1 MLPFPLDAKKSSAK
15 YFAADQTLVA
25 VLATQ
30 FEESSGSSG
39 AVAALQAEQASSST
53 DWRVHEEN
61 EVPLEDERN
70 KPVLS
75 MKEAQQAVENV
86 NVSIRE
92 AKYGNLYDVIR
103 ETREREQQSTVPSV
117 RSAPPSA
124 PAKESKVNRN
134 DVCPCGSG
142 KKYKKC
148 HGK

>member
-1 MLPFPLDAKKSSAK
+1 MD
-15 YFAADQTLVA
+15 
-25 VLATQ
+25 
-30 FEESSGSSG
+30 
-39 AVAALQAEQASSST
+39 QASIT
-53 DWRVHEEN
+53 IDWRVHEEN

-70 KPVLS
+70 KPVLT

-86 NVSIRE
+86 NVSTRE
-92 AKYGNLYDVIR
+92 AKYGNLYQVIQ
-103 ETREREQQSTVPSV
+103 ETREREQQSTVSSV

-142 KKYKKC
+142 KKFKKC

>member
-1 MLPFPLDAKKSSAK
+1 M
-15 YFAADQTLVA
+15 A

-39 AVAALQAEQASSST
+39 PVPAQPSDQASHST

-70 KPVLS
+70 KPVLT
-75 MKEAQQAVENV
+75 MQEAQLAVENV

-92 AKYGNLYDVIR
+92 AKYGNLYQVIQ
-103 ETREREQQSTVPSV
+103 ETREREQQSVTPSV
-117 RSAPPSA
+117 RAAPPSAA

-134 DVCPCGSG
+134 EVCPCGSG
-142 KKYKKC
+142 KKFKRC

>member
-1 MLPFPLDAKKSSAK
+1 MQ
-15 YFAADQTLVA
+15 YFAADKTLVA

-39 AVAALQAEQASSST
+39 AVTAQHSDQASNST
-53 DWRVHEEN
+53 DWRVHDEN

-70 KPVLS
+70 KPVLEL
-75 MKEAQQAVENV
+75 KQAQQAVENV
-86 NVSIRE
+86 NQSIRE
-92 AKYGNLYDVIR
+92 AKYGNLYQVIQ
-103 ETREREQQSTVPSV
+103 ETREREQQSAAPSV

-124 PAKESKVNRN
+124 PAKESKINRN